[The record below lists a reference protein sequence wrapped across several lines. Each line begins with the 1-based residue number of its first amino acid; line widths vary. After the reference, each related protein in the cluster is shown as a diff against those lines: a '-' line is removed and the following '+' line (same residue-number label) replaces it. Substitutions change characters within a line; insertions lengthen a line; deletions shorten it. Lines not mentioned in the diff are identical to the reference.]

1 MNKFEFIVPAHNVAA
16 LEHRVAVLNKKADKL
31 EVPRIIVEV
40 GETFVNEEKK
50 FTKIKVI
57 GEAPVING
65 WRLAAAIEYI
75 ETGTIV
81 KSAINGFECPK
92 HYVNAKPYCEHCET
106 HKVKK
111 YTFLLQN
118 VETGDFLNVGRTC
131 LKDFMCRPV
140 DVELARFQ
148 WFSEIIEELSDP
160 DSDYYGYGGG
170 ELYFNVE
177 TVLAYAHC
185 DIKEW
190 GYRKTSDESGST
202 VGAVQFLMFDKN
214 APRITLTEENYQFAK
229 NVIEYIEKSDAN
241 NDFMTNVKNLVAAG
255 DITTRM
261 FGLLIGAAAGYLY
274 HVAREEKAAEIP
286 ELDEYFGE
294 IKKRYT
300 MELTLT
306 FSTSVDGFYGT
317 TFIHGF
323 RDKEGRNLAWFGSK
337 KLRHTPTEGNFTGE
351 PVEVG
356 ETVKV
361 KATVKKHEVYKDR
374 KQTQLNRVV
383 IA

>member
-1 MNKFEFIVPAHNVAA
+1 MNKFEFTIPAHNVAA

-31 EVPRIIVEV
+31 DVPRIIVEV
-40 GETFVNEEKK
+40 GETFVKDEKK
-50 FTKIKVI
+50 FTKIAVI

-81 KSAINGFECPK
+81 KSAVNGFECPK
-92 HYVNAKPYCEHCET
+92 HYINAKPFCEHCET

-111 YTFLLQN
+111 FTFLLEN
-118 VETGDFLNVGRTC
+118 VESGDFLNVGRTC

-140 DVELARFQ
+140 DQELARFQ

-160 DSDYYGYGGG
+160 ESGYYGYGGG
-170 ELYFNVE
+170 ELYFDVE
-177 TVLAYAHC
+177 TVLAYAHV

-202 VGAVQFLMFDKN
+202 VSAVMSLMFDKN
-214 APRITLTEENYQFAK
+214 APRITLTDENRQFAK
-229 NVIEYIEKSDAN
+229 DVIEYVESSDAN
-241 NDFMTNVKNLVAAG
+241 NDFMINVKNLVAAG

-274 HVAREEKAAEIP
+274 KKSKEVTDAP

-300 MELTLT
+300 LELTLT
-306 FSTSVDGFYGT
+306 FSTSVEGFYGT
-317 TFIHGF
+317 TYIHGF
-323 RDKEGRNLAWFGSK
+323 KDSEGRSLTWFGTK
-337 KLRHTPTEGNFTGE
+337 KLRHNPTEGNFTGE

-361 KATVKKHEVYKDR
+361 KATVKKHELYKDR
-374 KQTQLNRVV
+374 KQTQLNRVA

>member
-1 MNKFEFIVPAHNVAA
+1 MNKFEFTIPAHNVNA
-16 LEHRVAVLNKKADKL
+16 LQNRVAVMNKKADKL
-31 EVPRIIVEV
+31 NVPHILVEV
-40 GETFVNEEKK
+40 GETFCKGDQK
-50 FTKIKVI
+50 FTNIVVI

-81 KSAINGFECPK
+81 KSVVSEFVCPN
-92 HYVNAKPYCEHCET
+92 HYINAKPYCEHCET

-131 LKDFMCRPV
+131 LKDFICCPV
-140 DVELARFQ
+140 DQELARFQ

-160 DSDYYGYGGG
+160 DSDYYDYGGG
-170 ELYFNVE
+170 ELYSNVK
-177 TVLAYAHC
+177 TILAYAHV

-202 VGAVQFLMFDKN
+202 VSAVMFMMFDRN
-214 APRITLTEENYQFAK
+214 APHITLTDENIQFASD
-229 NVIEYIEKSDAN
+229 VIEYVESSDAN

-274 HVAREEKAAEIP
+274 KKSKEVNEAQQ
-286 ELDEYFGE
+286 LDEYFGE

-300 MELTLT
+300 MELTLN
-306 FSTSVDGFYGT
+306 FFTSVDGYYGT
-317 TFIHGF
+317 SYIHGF
-323 RDKEGRNLAWFGSK
+323 RDNKGRSFTWFGSK
-337 KLRHTPTEGNFTGE
+337 VLRHTSIDGTLPSN

-361 KATVKKHEVYKDR
+361 KATVKKHELYKDR
-374 KQTQLNRVV
+374 KQTHLNRVT